1 MAAIREDLSG
11 TSEKLL
17 LSFSRIQKVGKRVA
31 SLTGGGMGSRPLLE
45 SAARASKAASWAM
58 TEAKLLLEAA
68 GATQAAAAAAEA
80 EVKTVQAAATGAA
93 AAAAAAEQAT
103 TAAAGKEM
111 QAAEVV
117 AQAAAARAQ
126 AAAARTQ
133 AEEVAAAARQAAD
146 TTAAAAAALGVGDM
160 RARRGGDSDN
170 DRQGVPMM
178 DHGDIKPTVRVK
190 ASEDHT
196 TEDETE
202 DEITPQMLLE
212 GRAEAPSAD
221 QDNREQGVVGL
232 PASELSRRGICC
244 FVFCRSFTGAMAA
257 FEQRLGR
264 IMSTPTS
271 G

>member
-45 SAARASKAASWAM
+45 SAARASKAARWAM

-103 TAAAGKEM
+103 TAAAEKEM

-160 RARRGGDSDN
+160 YVFDCMVWCVVPAKHSDSCACGCSRLDFASQHTIVLMLDALCRREGGGQYGWIPRRIILYSHF
-170 DRQGVPMM
+170 PPPTFPSISP
-178 DHGDIKPTVRVK
+178 DH
-190 ASEDHT
+190 
-196 TEDETE
+196 
-202 DEITPQMLLE
+202 
-212 GRAEAPSAD
+212 
-221 QDNREQGVVGL
+221 
-232 PASELSRRGICC
+232 
-244 FVFCRSFTGAMAA
+244 FT
-257 FEQRLGR
+257 RLN
-264 IMSTPTS
+264 
-271 G
+271 